1 MSKICVNCKHS
12 ERVDAYNIYCYKEN
26 HFFNPHRV
34 GCDDYED

>member
-26 HFFNPHRV
+26 HFFNPRRI